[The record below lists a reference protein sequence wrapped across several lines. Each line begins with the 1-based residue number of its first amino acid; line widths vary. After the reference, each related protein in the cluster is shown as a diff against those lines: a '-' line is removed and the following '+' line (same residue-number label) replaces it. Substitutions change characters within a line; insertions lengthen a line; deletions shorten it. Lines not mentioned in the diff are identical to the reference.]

1 MILETSLQRKPSPM
15 EIQRCLVVG
24 TEYVSDGMFRSLKEG
39 TISDCAFLEKWAGK
53 LHGRPDGLVNCLL
66 VLTDKADDGILI
78 DSEGYN
84 YPRYAA
90 FISGAKLLN
99 AMDWH
104 PSMYEFIHG
113 MTQLVEQYAKLAVDC
128 QCDGVYSLHY
138 KDLQAAAKLNYFN
151 EDFFMEMLSNR
162 PEIELIETDYESY
175 FITIAPEFK
184 TEIDESSYKVLSQ
197 EDVDIICAKHFLFDH
212 DSGGEEADFSGCLL
226 KDLDLHAKQLNGA
239 SLKGARLVNCN
250 LEDCGFCFSDMTG
263 AQFFQCRCGGLTA
276 EEALLSDAQ
285 FISSDFHGAYFTH
298 SDCSKMK
305 IRDCNLSEASFQNCC
320 VDGTDFGEAE
330 LDEQQ
335 KRGCMEDRDD
345 WEQTDNYGFQ
355 PVQ

>member
-1 MILETSLQRKPSPM
+1 MIIETRLQHKPSSLELQRCV
-15 EIQRCLVVG
+15 IAG
-24 TEYVSDGMFRSLKEG
+24 TEYVSDSVFRTLKEG
-39 TISDCAFLEKWAGK
+39 TVADFPFLEKWAGK
-53 LHGRPDGLVNCLL
+53 LHGRPDGLTDCLL
-66 VLTDKADDGILI
+66 VLTDRSDDGIII

-84 YPRYAA
+84 YPRYAG
-90 FISGAKLLN
+90 FVPGAKLLYGLYQ
-99 AMDWH
+99 H

-113 MTQLVEQYAKLAVDC
+113 MTQLVDQYAKLAVDC

-151 EDFFMEMLSNR
+151 EDFFTEMLSNR

>member
-1 MILETSLQRKPSPM
+1 MIIETRLQHKPASM
-15 EIQRCLVVG
+15 DIQRCNIVG
-24 TEYVSDGMFRSLKEG
+24 TEYVTDGMFQVLKSG
-39 TISDCAFLEKWAGK
+39 TLGDCTFLEKWAGK
-53 LHGRPDGLVNCLL
+53 LRARPDGLTDCLL
-66 VLTDKADDGILI
+66 VLTNKSDDGIVI
-78 DSEGYN
+78 DSEGYS

-90 FISGAKLLN
+90 FIPDAKLLH
-99 AMDWH
+99 ALDRH
-104 PSMYEFIHG
+104 PVMSEFVRG
-113 MTQLVEQYAKLAVDC
+113 MTELVDRYAKLAVDC
-128 QCDGVYSLHY
+128 QCDGIYSLYY
-138 KDLQAAAKLNYFN
+138 KDIQGAAKFNYFN
-151 EDFFMEMLSNR
+151 EDLFMEMLSNR

-197 EDVDIICAKHFLFDH
+197 EDVDIICAKHFLFAH

-239 SLKGARLVNCN
+239 SLKGARVVNCN

-263 AQFFQCRCGGLTA
+263 AQFFHCRCGGLTA
-276 EEALLSDAQ
+276 EEAQLEDAQ

-305 IRDCNLSEASFQNCC
+305 IRDCDLSGASFQNCC
-320 VDGTDFGEAE
+320 VDGTDFGGAE

-335 KRGCMEDRDD
+335 KKGCM
-345 WEQTDNYGFQ
+345 DNKAEWDQASNYEFQ
-355 PVQ
+355 PSL